1 MNYLKVYCNLIRK
14 AENRTP
20 PEGYTEKHHTFPVS
34 IFGKNK
40 RIVVLTA
47 REHYIAHAL
56 LEKIFIRRYGLH
68 HYRTHKIIKAF
79 WCMNNQMKESRYV
92 NSHLYESSK
101 KIYTETIK
109 GENHHSYGRKHSL
122 ETKRKMSED
131 RRGEKSP
138 NYGRKASIETRQ
150 KLSKMRKGRP
160 GTYGFRGKNHSE
172 ETKQKMKEKKKVKSF
187 CVISPTGEIICDKNA
202 NEFCRKNSLSKG
214 SFSKLLNGK
223 LKSHKGFRLYLGD

>member
-20 PEGYTEKHHTFPVS
+20 PEGYVEKHHTFPVS

-40 RIVVLTA
+40 RIIVLSG

-56 LEKIFIRRYGLH
+56 LEKICIKRYGLH
-68 HYRTHKIIKAF
+68 HYNTHKMIKAF

-109 GENHHSYGRKHSL
+109 GENHHFYGKKHSL
-122 ETKRKMSED
+122 ETKRKIS

-150 KLSKMRKGRP
+150 KLSEIRKGIP
-160 GTYGFRGKNHSE
+160 ATYGFRGKTHTE
-172 ETKQKMKEKKKVKSF
+172 ETKQKMREQKEVKSF
-187 CVISPTGEIICDKNA
+187 SVISPTGEIIHDKNTK
-202 NEFCRKNSLSKG
+202 EFCRKNDLDNG
-214 SFSKLLNGK
+214 HFSQVLNGK
-223 LKSHKGFRLYLGD
+223 RKSHKGFRLYLG